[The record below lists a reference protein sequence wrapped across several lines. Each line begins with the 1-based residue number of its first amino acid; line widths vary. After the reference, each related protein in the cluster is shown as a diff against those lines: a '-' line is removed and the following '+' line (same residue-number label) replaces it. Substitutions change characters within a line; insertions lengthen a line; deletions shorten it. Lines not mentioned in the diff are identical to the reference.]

1 MKNYFTIILLSI
13 LSTNCN
19 KVVCQNIGIIDTF
32 LLDSIVHKKLL
43 IDELTMLTV
52 SQKDFENS
60 NLSVSEIIKRYDI
73 ELRTKDIHIVKYQLV
88 DSNLNESNKIYLIK
102 YELNYKETYIYEDS
116 TMYISRKPKE
126 FLDSKFYKQMLTRC
140 TGLIIINKT
149 FEKISVVT
157 KNGISDYDDLL
168 TIKDKKLRKSI
179 KFYRSQLCC
188 PWK

>member
-1 MKNYFTIILLSI
+1 M
-13 LSTNCN
+13 
-19 KVVCQNIGIIDTF
+19 IDTF

-43 IDELTMLTV
+43 IDELTILSV

-73 ELRTKDIHIVKYQLV
+73 ELRTKDIHIVKYQIV

-140 TGLIIINKT
+140 TGLIIVNKT
-149 FEKISVVT
+149 FERISVVT
-157 KNGISDYDDLL
+157 KYGISDYDDLL